1 MRQPSFRRQDFY
13 SGFILERRK
22 PKQNVKGKDQ
32 AGDTCKSITNVCL
45 GGGLTRSSVEAAVM
59 AVEQRG

>member
-1 MRQPSFRRQDFY
+1 M
-13 SGFILERRK
+13 ERRK

-32 AGDTCKSITNVCL
+32 AGDTCKRITNVCL